1 MINVGDLSA
10 FVTEWQGTNRGWSKI
25 ITTQHYMKSLNRTV
39 ETRTSLIFCVRV
51 EDS

>member
-25 ITTQHYMKSLNRTV
+25 ITTQHMKSLNRTV
-39 ETRTSLIFCVRV
+39 ETRTSLTFCVRV